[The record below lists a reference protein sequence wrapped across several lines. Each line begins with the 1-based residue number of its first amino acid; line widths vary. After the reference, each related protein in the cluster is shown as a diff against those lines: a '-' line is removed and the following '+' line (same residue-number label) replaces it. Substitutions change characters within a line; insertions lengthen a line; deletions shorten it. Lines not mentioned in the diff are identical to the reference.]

1 MIGVDTNVLVRHLTQ
16 DDGAQAARA
25 SKFIE
30 RTLTPAAP
38 GFISIVT
45 VMETVWVL
53 ERAYRFAAAEIAAAV
68 EGVLAAD
75 TLIVEREEQ
84 VFEAASAMVESGAYC
99 ADALVASLCHRA
111 GCARV
116 MTFDRKTARLP
127 GFELL

>member
-16 DDGAQAARA
+16 DDSAQAARA
-25 SKFIE
+25 SKFLE
-30 RTLTPAAP
+30 RALTPAAP

-53 ERAYRFAAAEIAAAV
+53 KRAYRFAAEEIAVAV
-68 EGVLAAD
+68 EGLLAAD
-75 TLIVEREEQ
+75 TLVVEHEEQ
-84 VFEAASAMVESGAYC
+84 VFEAANHMVEFGADF
-99 ADALVASLCHRA
+99 ADALVASLCRSA

-116 MTFDRKTARLP
+116 MTFDRKAARLP